1 MFAQLYFTF
10 QALSSSTH
18 ITGVIFEGVSP
29 LSLRDNISGLWR
41 SVRDL
46 EPESDLVTLVMA
58 VLRMVAHLAYN
69 LLTSWPW
76 HSALRR
82 VSSTP
87 SPPSLSLIAQVML
100 LNFEISKKVY

>member
-82 VSSTP
+82 VASTP
-87 SPPSLSLIAQVML
+87 SPPSLSLMAQVMVS
-100 LNFEISKKVY
+100 NCI